1 MLGLGGSKI
10 NQSEGFPRTG
20 YFIPAHVGT
29 GAGPDLSS
37 FRRRRPA
44 IFWAKKEARCLNI
57 RVRGFPERDIL
68 SLRTLG
74 LGLDRFGASFR
85 RRFSKV
91 GNPRK

>member
-1 MLGLGGSKI
+1 MTPLT
-10 NQSEGFPRTG
+10 P
-20 YFIPAHVGT
+20 IPIRVCVCACVY
-29 GAGPDLSS
+29 
-37 FRRRRPA
+37 
-44 IFWAKKEARCLNI
+44 I
-57 RVRGFPERDIL
+57 RVRGSPERDIL